1 MDMFS
6 KKPSTQDTVTK
17 DTSDT
22 IPSEPVTTATT
33 PTQPLVTKEKH
44 SKAFS
49 FVSVLFILMIL
60 AVGVMTYLWYNQKA
74 DYDSLQN
81 EITASEATITGLRT
95 QLGKLNKENTTLE
108 DTVVDQATGAN
119 AASDDD
125 QIKKAVV
132 VYNHAY
138 VAAEKTQYTVN
149 VTKKE
154 GAFAW
159 ASFGTVPPEGGA
171 KCLLKKV
178 DSVWVILYCGQDTMS
193 QSELDKWGV
202 PKGF

>member
-6 KKPSTQDTVTK
+6 KKPSSQEVVTK
-17 DTSDT
+17 DTEGEAL
-22 IPSEPVTTATT
+22 PHPVDTT
-33 PTQPLVTKEKH
+33 PQAAPVVKKEKH

-49 FVSVLFILMIL
+49 FVSVLFLLAILG
-60 AVGVMTYLWYNQKA
+60 VGVMAYLWYDQKA
-74 DYDSLQN
+74 AVESMQAEVDAAETTVSN
-81 EITASEATITGLRT
+81 LRT
-95 QLGKLNKENTTLE
+95 QLGKVNNSDPNGSVSSGPQQL
-108 DTVVDQATGAN
+108 
-119 AASDDD
+119 SDDD
-125 QIKKAVV
+125 EIKREVIA
-132 VYNHAY
+132 YNHAY

-178 DSVWVILYCGQDTMS
+178 DGLWVILYCGQDTMS
-193 QSELDKWGV
+193 QVELDKWGV

>member
-6 KKPSTQDTVTK
+6 KKPSSQEVVTK
-17 DTSDT
+17 DTEGEAL
-22 IPSEPVTTATT
+22 PHPVDTT
-33 PTQPLVTKEKH
+33 PPAAPVVKKEKH
-44 SKAFS
+44 SRAFS
-49 FVSVLFILMIL
+49 FVSVLFLLAILG
-60 AVGVMTYLWYNQKA
+60 VGVMAYLWYDQKA
-74 DYDSLQN
+74 AVESMQAEVDAAETTVSN
-81 EITASEATITGLRT
+81 LRT
-95 QLGKLNKENTTLE
+95 QLGK
-108 DTVVDQATGAN
+108 AN
-119 AASDDD
+119 DSDPNGSVSSGPLQLSDDD
-125 QIKKAVV
+125 EIKREVV
-132 VYNHAY
+132 AYNHAY

-178 DSVWVILYCGQDTMS
+178 DGLWVILYCGQDTMF
-193 QSELDKWGV
+193 QAELDKWGV